1 MADRYFVK
9 VFASHKRQLL
19 QLQKFD
25 LDLFQPTARLVRGTE
40 AVIEGLLTME
50 EVERLV
56 KSGYRV
62 LVEEESSKRARARD
76 VIELEQWL
84 QERRKAR

>member
-1 MADRYFVK
+1 MADRFFVK
-9 VFASHKRQLL
+9 VFASGKRELL

-25 LDLFQPTARLVRGTE
+25 FDLFQPTARVREGE
-40 AVIEGLLTME
+40 AVIEGLLTLE

-62 LVEEESSKRARARD
+62 LVEEESSKRARVSD
-76 VIELEQWL
+76 VVELERWL
-84 QERRKAR
+84 HQRRKAR

>member
-1 MADRYFVK
+1 MADRFFVK
-9 VFASHKRQLL
+9 VFASGKRQLL

-25 LDLFQPTARLVRGTE
+25 FDLFQPTARIREGE

-50 EVERLV
+50 QVERLV

-62 LVEEESSKRARARD
+62 LVEEDSSRRSRARD
-76 VIELEQWL
+76 VVELEQWL

>member
-9 VFASHKRQLL
+9 VFASGRRQLQ
-19 QLQKFD
+19 QLQTFD
-25 LDLFQPTARLVRGTE
+25 YDLFQPTARVREGE
-40 AVIEGLLTME
+40 AVIEGLLTLE
-50 EVERLV
+50 QVERLV

-62 LVEEESSKRARARD
+62 LVEEESSRRARARD
-76 VIELEQWL
+76 VVELERWL